1 MNCGLLG
8 YRLAHSYSPQIHA
21 QLGEYAYTLFPT
33 EPEDLE
39 CFLKKGSFDG
49 LNVTVPYK
57 KSVIPYCHE
66 LSPIAAKLGAVNTI
80 VRRPDGSLW
89 GHNTDYFGFMT
100 MVKYSGLSVSGKKAL
115 VLGSGGAS
123 NTAVAVLGELGAHVV
138 VISRTGENNYYNL
151 SRHADAT
158 LIVNAT
164 PVGMYPNNGETPL
177 SLDPF
182 PHLEGVLDIIYN
194 PARTA
199 LLLEAEN
206 RGIVAMNGLMM
217 LVAQAW
223 ESAQCFTGHTI
234 PEGKIGMI
242 YDHLRRQ
249 MENIVLV
256 GMPGCGK
263 STIGKLVAEKTGKQ
277 FVDIDA
283 VVAEKCDCS
292 IPEFFRQ
299 HGESAFRTLE
309 TMSLAEF
316 GKASGLVIS
325 TGGGCVT
332 RTENHPLLHQNG
344 RIFCIDREISLLPV
358 DGRPVSQSNSL
369 SQLYNVR
376 KPLYDHFSDHHIDN
390 NSDIHSAV
398 NEIIKL
404 WEN

>member
-8 YRLAHSYSPQIHA
+8 HRLAHSYSPQIHA

-39 CFLKKGSFDG
+39 CFLKSGSFDG

-57 KSVIPYCHE
+57 KSVIPNCHK
-66 LSPIAAKLGAVNTI
+66 LSPIAEKLGAVNTI

-100 MVKYSGLSVSGKKAL
+100 MVRHSGLSVAGKKAL

-123 NTAVAVLGELGAHVV
+123 NTAVAVLSELGAHVV
-138 VISRTGENNYYNL
+138 VISRTGENNYHNL
-151 SRHADAT
+151 SRHADAA

-164 PVGMYPNNGETPL
+164 SVGMYPHNGETPL

-182 PHLEGVLDIIYN
+182 PRLEGVLDIIYN

-206 RGIVAMNGLMM
+206 RRIVAMNGLIM

-234 PEGKIGMI
+234 PEAKIDMI
-242 YDHLRRQ
+242 YDHLRRKT
-249 MENIVLV
+249 ENIVLI

-283 VVAEKCDCS
+283 VIAEKCGCS

-299 HGESAFRTLE
+299 HGEGAFRTLE
-309 TMSLAEF
+309 TLSLAEF
-316 GKASGLVIS
+316 GKSSGLVIS

-332 RTENHPLLHQNG
+332 RAENYPLLHQNG

-358 DGRPVSQSNSL
+358 DGRPISQSNSL
-369 SQLYNVR
+369 SQLYNIR
-376 KPLYDHFSDHHIDN
+376 KPLYDHFADHHIDN
-390 NSDIHSAV
+390 NGDIRSAV